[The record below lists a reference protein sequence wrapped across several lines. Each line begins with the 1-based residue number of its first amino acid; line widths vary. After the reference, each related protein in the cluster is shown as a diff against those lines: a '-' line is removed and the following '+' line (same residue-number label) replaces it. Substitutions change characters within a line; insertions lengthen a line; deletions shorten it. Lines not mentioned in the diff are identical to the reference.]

1 MIRSFS
7 SYFPKIKGIKSESSQ
22 DSIGMVMF
30 AARHDIKIGNQ
41 TRNSLGG
48 ISHSVTATSW
58 ARKKKKFIE
67 SGLSE
72 ISWSDYVN
80 ECLYQ

>member
-1 MIRSFS
+1 MIRSFL
-7 SYFPKIKGIKSESSQ
+7 SYFPKIKGIKLESSQ
-22 DSIGMVMF
+22 VPIGMVMF

-41 TRNSLGG
+41 TRNRLSG

-58 ARKKKKFIE
+58 AREKKEFFG

-72 ISWSDYVN
+72 ISWSEYVD
-80 ECLYQ
+80 E

>member
-1 MIRSFS
+1 MIRYFF
-7 SYFPKIKGIKSESSQ
+7 SYFPKIKGIKSESGQ

-41 TRNSLGG
+41 TRNRLSG
-48 ISHSVTATSW
+48 ISHSVIATSW
-58 ARKKKKFIE
+58 AGKRKNFIG

-72 ISWSDYVN
+72 ISWSDYVD